1 MKIHFLGTSAT
12 VPTLE
17 RNVSSIAIEN
27 FNQIILFDCGE
38 GTLIQCRKQK
48 LKISKISKIFI
59 SHFHGDHFLGIPA
72 LLMTFM
78 LYNRTNPLEIYGPP
92 GIIEYINF
100 MNKYI
105 ENELTYNLEIIEIK
119 DKDIFKYTKF
129 RVEVLETYHGTQNF
143 SFKYVENA
151 KFGKFNKEKADL
163 LKIPNSIIRKKIKEG
178 KSVTLENGRKILP
191 EDVCES
197 KIPEKIIVYSG
208 DTRPIDKL
216 KDFSEQADVLIME
229 STFFNDLKEKA
240 LETRH
245 CTLDE
250 AIELARS
257 ANVRNL
263 ILTHFSSRYKTLDSF
278 KKHLKNLNENFN
290 IYLAYDFLIFSVTN

>member
-38 GTLIQCRKQK
+38 GTLIQFRKQK

-59 SHFHGDHFLGIPA
+59 SHLHGDHFLGIPA
-72 LLMTFM
+72 LLMTFA
-78 LYNRTNPLEIYGPP
+78 LYNRAKPLEIYGPP
-92 GIIEYINF
+92 GINEYINF
-100 MNKYI
+100 INKYI
-105 ENELTYNLEIIEIK
+105 ESELTYNLEVIEIK
-119 DKDIFKYTKF
+119 DKDIFEYLKF
-129 RVEVLETYHGTQNF
+129 RIEILETFHGIQNF

-151 KFGKFNKEKADL
+151 KYGKFNREKAEQ

-178 KSVTLENGRKILP
+178 NSITLKNGTKILP
-191 EDVCES
+191 DDVCES
-197 KIPEKIIVYSG
+197 KIPEKIIIYSG
-208 DTRPIDKL
+208 DTRPVDKL
-216 KDFSEQADVLIME
+216 KDFSENADVLIME

-250 AIELARS
+250 ALELARS
-257 ANVRNL
+257 ANVKNL
-263 ILTHFSSRYKTLDSF
+263 ILTHFSSRYKTLDLF
-278 KKHLKNLNENFN
+278 KKYIANLNEKFK
-290 IYLAYDFLIFSVTN
+290 IYLAYDFLIFSLIN